1 MVLNTSVYYTSYAIY
16 HMRSRGCIGYKTRA
30 ESDELQHLA
39 PVLYIVL
46 LCDSFASVS
55 IVVLLVK
62 FLETEMTLK

>member
-1 MVLNTSVYYTSYAIY
+1 
-16 HMRSRGCIGYKTRA
+16 MRSRGCIGYKTRA